1 MVKNMEKLDYA
12 ILFATK
18 AHDGQRRKTD
28 NVDMIFH
35 PFTVGMML
43 QREGMTDETVIA
55 GILHDV
61 VEDTSYTLQDIETL
75 FGKKVKD
82 IVEEVS
88 ENKGLEWKERKIEA
102 IEKIK
107 VASFEGKMVEC
118 ADKINN
124 LETLYDLL
132 QVKGK
137 EVWKSFNKPFIDQK
151 WYYTKMY
158 EAIIKNIEFNKLCK
172 RYKVILDKV
181 FN

>member
-1 MVKNMEKLDYA
+1 MERLDYS

-18 AHDGQRRKTD
+18 AHDLQRRKTD
-28 NVDMIFH
+28 NVLMIFH

-43 QREGMTDETVIA
+43 KDSNMSEDCVIA

-61 VEDTSYTLQDIETL
+61 VEDTKYILNDIKKE
-75 FGKKVKD
+75 FGDNVAK
-82 IVEEVS
+82 IVEEVTEDKS
-88 ENKGLEWKERKIEA
+88 LPWEERKRQA
-102 IEKIK
+102 IDKIK
-107 VASFEGKMVEC
+107 TASFEGKMVEC

-158 EAIIKNIEFNKLCK
+158 EAIIKNIEFNNLCK

>member
-1 MVKNMEKLDYA
+1 
-12 ILFATK
+12 
-18 AHDGQRRKTD
+18 
-28 NVDMIFH
+28 
-35 PFTVGMML
+35 
-43 QREGMTDETVIA
+43 
-55 GILHDV
+55 
-61 VEDTSYTLQDIETL
+61 
-75 FGKKVKD
+75 
-82 IVEEVS
+82 
-88 ENKGLEWKERKIEA
+88 
-102 IEKIK
+102 
-107 VASFEGKMVEC
+107 MVEC

-158 EAIIKNIEFNKLCK
+158 EAIIKNIEYNNLCK